1 MPTEDELKAW
11 KEYQWSPSSPLMSFT
26 AAAAAAGAAAAAAAG
41 AVAATTILSLWGG

>member
-26 AAAAAAGAAAAAAAG
+26 AAAAAAGAVAAG